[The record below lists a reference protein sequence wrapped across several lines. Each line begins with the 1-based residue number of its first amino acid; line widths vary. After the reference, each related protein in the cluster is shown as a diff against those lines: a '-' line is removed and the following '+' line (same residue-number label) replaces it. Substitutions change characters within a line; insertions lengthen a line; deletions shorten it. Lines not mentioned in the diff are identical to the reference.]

1 MCGRSYT
8 PHDPTLQITTHH
20 SQLVDSEYTT
30 AVWQAQYNFNFAA
43 TLPGSVPDG
52 PPSRLKLPV
61 FLPTKPGRPKRGRI
75 LSPGEPGSG
84 AKRRRTVAPSGDEV
98 ASQTAA
104 ALTAA
109 AGADDAGP
117 MANAPALPAPPRAP
131 RQYGCR
137 RCGAPVRKGCGCKNR
152 RAEG

>member
-1 MCGRSYT
+1 MQEKGVPDIAQST
-8 PHDPTLQITTHH
+8 PKQ
-20 SQLVDSEYTT
+20 YTT

-75 LSPGEPGSG
+75 LSPGEGGSG
-84 AKRRRTVAPSGDEV
+84 GKRRRTVAHSGDDED

-117 MANAPALPAPPRAP
+117 MANAPALPAPISRVSAVRLPAAGAAP
-131 RQYGCR
+131 RSGR
-137 RCGAPVRKGCGCKNR
+137 AAGAKTKDFQVSNLP
-152 RAEG
+152 

>member
-1 MCGRSYT
+1 MLDAPWLNAGCSQKRGV
-8 PHDPTLQITTHH
+8 PGLA
-20 SQLVDSEYTT
+20 QLVDSEYTT

-75 LSPGEPGSG
+75 LSPGEGGS
-84 AKRRRTVAPSGDEV
+84 SGDED

-109 AGADDAGP
+109 AGADDAGGR
-117 MANAPALPAPPRAP
+117 ADGERTSLASSTSRVSAVRLPQVR
-131 RQYGCR
+131 
-137 RCGAPVRKGCGCKNR
+137 GAPVRKGCGCKNQPR
-152 RAEG
+152 IFR